1 MVEKEDRLD
10 RLTREWNARRSDLDI
25 SPWQVWG
32 RITRLNDLFLLK
44 LNQIFTRHGVNFTE
58 YQTLGALIVS
68 GPPYQ
73 ASPQT
78 ISRLN
83 LITSGGMTNILK
95 RMETKGY
102 IKRLRNPD
110 DGRGIIVTATELG
123 IERFNAVIL
132 EENAAE
138 HNLLKALTPQE
149 QEVAA
154 LILRK
159 LMLDV
164 DDRE

>member
-1 MVEKEDRLD
+1 MSTKEDRLD

-25 SPWQVWG
+25 SPWQIWG
-32 RITRLNDLFLLK
+32 RITRLNDLFLTK
-44 LNQIFTRHGVNFTE
+44 LSRTFARHGMNFTE

-83 LITSGGMTNILK
+83 LLTSGGMTNVLK
-95 RMETKGY
+95 RMEAKGY
-102 IKRLRNPD
+102 ITRTRNPD
-110 DGRGIIVTATELG
+110 DGRGIIVTATDLG

-132 EENAAE
+132 EENALE
-138 HNLLKALTPQE
+138 HDLLKALKPQE
-149 QEVAA
+149 RQEAA
-154 LILRK
+154 LIMRK
-159 LMLDV
+159 LMLHI
-164 DDRE
+164 DDRD